1 MPNVLI
7 YSSDS
12 CGYCHKAKAFFKEN
26 GVKYTE
32 KNVNADKEANREIAN
47 MGAKGVPVIIV
58 DKEVIMGFDEKRL
71 KELLGKLMIE
81 CPKCRTKMRLPRN
94 KGILK
99 ATCPSCKEVFKAD
112 SNK

>member
-7 YSSDS
+7 YSSET
-12 CGYCHKAKAFFKEN
+12 CGYCHKAKEFFKKN
-26 GVKYTE
+26 GVVYTQ
-32 KNVNADKEANREIAN
+32 KDVNTDPTAQSELAN

-71 KELLGKLMIE
+71 EELLGKLIIE
-81 CPKCRTKMRLPRN
+81 CPKCRKKMKLPRN

-99 ATCPSCKEVFKAD
+99 VTCPSCNEVFKAD

>member
-1 MPNVLI
+1 MKNVVI

-26 GVKYTE
+26 GVKYIE
-32 KNVNADKEANREIAN
+32 KNVNTDQKAQIEMAN

-58 DKEVIMGFDEKRL
+58 DKEVIMGFDEKKL
-71 KELLGKLMIE
+71 KELLGKLIIE
-81 CPKCRTKMRLPRN
+81 CPKCRSKMKLPRN

-99 ATCPSCKEVFKAD
+99 VTCPNCKELFKAD

>member
-1 MPNVLI
+1 MPNVVI
-7 YSSDS
+7 YSSDT

-26 GVKYTE
+26 GVTYTE
-32 KNVNADKEANREIAN
+32 KNVNTDQNAQKEMQN

-58 DKEVIMGFDEKRL
+58 DKEVIMGFDENRL
-71 KELLGKLMIE
+71 KQLLGKLVIE

-99 ATCPSCKEVFKAD
+99 VTCPNCKEVFKANSD
-112 SNK
+112 K

>member
-1 MPNVLI
+1 MSNVLI

-32 KNVNADKEANREIAN
+32 KNVNTDQEAQREMAN
-47 MGAKGVPVIIV
+47 MGAKGVPLIIV
-58 DKEVIMGFDEKRL
+58 DKEVIMGFDQKRL
-71 KELLGKLMIE
+71 EELLGKLIIE

-94 KGILK
+94 KGVLK
-99 ATCPSCKEVFKAD
+99 VTCPSCNEIFKAD